1 MIMEENLEKALLE
14 AIWLMRWNK
23 KKTTM
28 SAVLS
33 IEEAEKMCKDIMK
46 ELDNVGFEI
55 VIKTNTA

>member
-1 MIMEENLEKALLE
+1 MEENLEGALLE

-46 ELDNVGFEI
+46 ELDNAGFEI
-55 VIKTNTA
+55 VIKTNTT

>member
-1 MIMEENLEKALLE
+1 MEENLEKALLE